1 MDIFREDTAW
11 VKNVHERDQYKY
23 SKTVHWGPKMNKLE
37 KQANTLGKNE
47 VPELAGTMFVLVLGR
62 FFTGLSTMN
71 YGRSLGGNT
80 AGREIGQVAIACV
93 QHIG

>member
-1 MDIFREDTAW
+1 MKGISTSKAKQYIGVRKWTSW
-11 VKNVHERDQYKY
+11 KNKPIH
-23 SKTVHWGPKMNKLE
+23 
-37 KQANTLGKNE
+37 LGRMKF
-47 VPELAGTMFVLVLGR
+47 PELAGTMFVVVLGR